1 MVTSCPSMP
10 PLQFISLK
18 LIQDASSMVFQPL
31 YAQAADIFGGVM
43 QETGGA
49 RLAIMGSLPGIDI
62 LHHHYWKWY
71 WAIYW

>member
-1 MVTSCPSMP
+1 
-10 PLQFISLK
+10 
-18 LIQDASSMVFQPL
+18 MVFQPL